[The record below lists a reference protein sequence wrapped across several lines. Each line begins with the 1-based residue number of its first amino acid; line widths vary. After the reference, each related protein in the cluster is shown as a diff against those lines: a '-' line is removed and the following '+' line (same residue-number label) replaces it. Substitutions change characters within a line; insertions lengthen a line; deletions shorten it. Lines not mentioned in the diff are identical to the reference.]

1 MNILQ
6 KPYGIT
12 YKEVALI
19 FPLLKYANFNLKLPT
34 SKAKEVDLNTYN
46 QQKLEEFFDKIEKGI
61 QEDREKERIKQE
73 KKERIENKINE
84 IIKKIED
91 F

>member
-19 FPLLKYANFNLKLPT
+19 FPLLKYANFNLKFPT
-34 SKAKEVDLNTYN
+34 SKAKKVDLNTYN